1 MQRFPHRLCL
11 LVGLCSLLGVV
22 LLKPVAVSAAER
34 CIMLQRQGNIE
45 TLVNVCSVCRSVT
58 LMRSRPGNGVPVNR
72 TLDIQAG
79 TTFPGPFR
87 GPGRTRI
94 MSDRLCPSEQGGT
107 KNLLD
112 TMNTPPSPV
121 KTCVSLEQNRQKGVV
136 LVNRCS
142 ECKAVAIERWTG
154 SSGNRVRDYVEVAPQ
169 KTRPLS
175 SKGFSQVGLLGE
187 VACR

>member
-1 MQRFPHRLCL
+1 MLNSVP
-11 LVGLCSLLGVV
+11 
-22 LLKPVAVSAAER
+22 VSAAER

-45 TLVNVCSVCRSVT
+45 TLVNVCGVCRTVT
-58 LMRSRPGNGVPVNR
+58 LMRSRPGNSVPVNR

-112 TMNTPPSPV
+112 TMNAPPSPA
-121 KTCVSLEQNRQKGVV
+121 KTCVSLEQNRQQGVV
-136 LVNRCS
+136 LVNRCG
-142 ECKAVAIERWTG
+142 ECKAVAIERWSG

-169 KTRPLS
+169 RTRPLS